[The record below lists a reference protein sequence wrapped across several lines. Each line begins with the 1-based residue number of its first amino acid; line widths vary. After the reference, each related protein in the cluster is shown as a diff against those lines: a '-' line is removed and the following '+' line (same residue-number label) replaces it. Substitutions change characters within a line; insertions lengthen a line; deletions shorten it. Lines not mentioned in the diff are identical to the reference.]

1 MSDELLS
8 AMFDGECSPEEVERA
23 LAAIEAS
30 PSLKARWSRMA
41 AAREALSGTRIVE
54 PNADFACGV
63 MAAILADADADAAA
77 AEPRVPKVVTL
88 RRPAAPAVVAMPA
101 PRRARRWQPVAGLAA
116 AASITALA
124 FVVGNTLLSQPVG
137 TGAVALNRADVAGAE
152 TALTPVAILTAE
164 TPWVSIPASSARR
177 LNDYLMEHSNAR
189 SESGMGGSLSYARLA
204 VRSADYRPADEPR

>member
-23 LAAIEAS
+23 LAAIESS

-54 PNADFACGV
+54 PKANLAGGV
-63 MAAILADADADAAA
+63 MAAILGDAAA
-77 AEPRVPKVVTL
+77 AEPPVPKVVPL
-88 RRPAAPAVVAMPA
+88 RRPAAPAAVAMPA

-152 TALTPVAILTAE
+152 TALTPVASLTAE

>member
-30 PSLKARWSRMA
+30 PLLKARWSRMA
-41 AAREALSGTRIVE
+41 AGRDALAGTRIRA
-54 PNADFACGV
+54 PKPDFSAGV
-63 MAAILADADADAAA
+63 MAAILADTAPAETAA
-77 AEPRVPKVVTL
+77 PKVVPL
-88 RRPAAPAVVAMPA
+88 RRPAAAPVVAA
-101 PRRARRWQPVAGLAA
+101 PVPVRARRWQPVAGLAA
-116 AASITALA
+116 AASITAMA
-124 FVVGNTLLSQPVG
+124 VVVGNNILSRPIAG
-137 TGAVALNRADVAGAE
+137 SGIALNATEASVEAPV
-152 TALTPVAILTAE
+152 LTPVSTAAAE
-164 TPWVSIPASSARR
+164 TPWVAIPASSARR